1 MSDPTSPLQQFDGP
15 SVDPRFRRRWAEAR
29 RAEGRRR
36 LKILLSALVGAAVA
50 GGCLGLL
57 YSPVFRVRH
66 VVVIGNTHTPVA
78 QVLAAAGM
86 TTGSGAVLMVDSG
99 PPSAQRALDAL
110 PWVAVATF
118 ERRWPWTVV
127 IKVKERSPVARV
139 LTGGGVDV
147 VDKTGRVL
155 EVRPTGPAVGSA
167 PKKPTMSLPLVTGV
181 RGAPAG
187 YDVSPGVGVT
197 GTDVDALLAAAA
209 AAPQALAKRN
219 LRLAYSAANGLVG
232 YIGPTNAP
240 ILLGDASDL
249 SFKLAVLEE
258 LATRVD
264 LASYAQVDL
273 TVPERPAL
281 TPLPSGVLGV
291 G

>member
-36 LKILLSALVGAAVA
+36 LKILLSVLVGAAVV

-66 VVVIGNTHTPVA
+66 VVVIGNTHTPIS
-78 QVLAAAGM
+78 QVLSAAGV
-86 TTGSGAVLMVDSG
+86 TSGSGAVLMVDSG
-99 PPSAQRALDAL
+99 PPSARRALEAL
-110 PWVAVATF
+110 PWVSVVTF
-118 ERRWPWTVV
+118 ERRWPWTLV
-127 IKVKERSPVARV
+127 ILVKERSPVARV
-139 LTGGGVDV
+139 ITSGGVDV
-147 VDKTGRVL
+147 VDKSGRVL
-155 EVRPTGPAVGSA
+155 EVRPTRPAVPSVA
-167 PKKPTMSLPLVTGV
+167 KKPTPALPLITGV

-187 YDVSPGVGVT
+187 FDVSPGAGLT
-197 GTDVDALLAAAA
+197 GPDVNDLLAAAA
-209 AAPQALAKRN
+209 AAPQAVAKRN

-249 SFKLAVLEE
+249 PFKLAVLGE

-264 LASYAQVDL
+264 IASYAQVDL

-281 TPLPSGVLGV
+281 TPLPSGVLTV